1 MQGMPVLFLHYQI
14 PVQHLLPLPTPGRV
28 SASCAEEIKY
38 ETRPYENKFY
48 TVIVLHST
56 NINKTNNYLSL

>member
-1 MQGMPVLFLHYQI
+1 MQGMPVLFLHYLI

-38 ETRPYENKFY
+38 ETRPYENKF
-48 TVIVLHST
+48 
-56 NINKTNNYLSL
+56 